1 MPGVAAAPG
10 GEAGWGAGRSCIAD
24 ALAAPADRSPVM
36 GGSWRARP
44 AARSVHVTIA
54 CRILHRRGSPSLMS
68 HSRVQGAARQQ
79 TESWGWVRTKK
90 DNTEQLRDSISQLCC
105 INAPHGQ
112 RHCNAGGSRSD
123 ATGSCQ
129 CNGLDRAHLTAE
141 TSACD
146 QDWTFHAALDLIG
159 LERKHSACNADPGE

>member
-36 GGSWRARP
+36 RGSRRARP

-79 TESWGWVRTKK
+79 PESWGWVRTRK

-105 INAPHGQ
+105 INAPHM
-112 RHCNAGGSRSD
+112 GSGI
-123 ATGSCQ
+123 AT
-129 CNGLDRAHLTAE
+129 LEAAVLMPPAHVSATALTGR
-141 TSACD
+141 TLLPKP
-146 QDWTFHAALDLIG
+146 ALVIKTGPSMQL
-159 LERKHSACNADPGE
+159 